1 LEKNEDESEVI
12 TNRDIMKTDRSV
24 DYIEKEVDS
33 LEPRCDIVLG
43 SSDGEEQ
50 FDRMSDLHDV
60 SIKMEVI
67 NIKDDSST
75 EVKPVSPSRA
85 KRKSK
90 HCFPMT
96 PLPLS
101 QLTDKEF
108 CDLQIRLLEAW
119 AQVQQGGAAGG
130 GGDVHQ
136 VDWCWGAGEGL
147 ASQGGDGSAALSG
160 YSVGRGRGGDDSGRD
175 IV

>member
-1 LEKNEDESEVI
+1 VLEKNEDESEVI

-43 SSDGEEQ
+43 SSDVEEQ

-136 VDWCWGAGEGL
+136 VD
-147 ASQGGDGSAALSG
+147 
-160 YSVGRGRGGDDSGRD
+160 
-175 IV
+175 